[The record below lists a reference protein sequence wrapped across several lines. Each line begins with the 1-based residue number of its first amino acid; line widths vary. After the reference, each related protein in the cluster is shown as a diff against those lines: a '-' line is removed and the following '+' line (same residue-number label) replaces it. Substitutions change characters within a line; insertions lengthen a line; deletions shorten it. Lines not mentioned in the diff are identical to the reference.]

1 MEYGCSENH
10 LVNRY
15 ELAQEQKIAELTA
28 DKKLLES
35 TIYTNDQLNQF
46 RNYVDN
52 RVAAVEARINAQDIY
67 NATNTAS
74 LGCMA
79 NQIASINATIGA
91 LTKTVIPN
99 GNVCPGWGAV
109 TVSSTGCSCV
119 NGYNSNI

>member
-74 LGCMA
+74 IGCMA

-99 GNVCPGWGAV
+99 ANVCPG
-109 TVSSTGCSCV
+109 
-119 NGYNSNI
+119 Y